1 MTELVWCDGRWWEKC
16 GEYLYYVFTREE
28 VIEIGGRTLA
38 ELRAK
43 SDTIENL

>member
-1 MTELVWCDGRWWEKC
+1 MTELVWREGRWWEKHGNC
-16 GEYLYYVFTREE
+16 LYYVFTREE
-28 VIEIGGRTLA
+28 VIEIGGKALA